1 MDIYIDGLG
10 FAYYLTQL
18 LSHLRRERNNSN
30 NSIWNVDINVWSI
43 NQTLI
48 RQTLIVSFWQ
58 KDMEDERVSE
68 QDADYKNNKYSVREQ
83 SGYKKRERFIN
94 AILPYLPEVYKMED
108 IIKDFKDDV
117 FNWLKYSEIT
127 FGDKDDFSQGVTN
140 KFRKESS
147 IFIQEDKTLYV
158 GHNETSII
166 DLKDILNGLK
176 KIFFV
181 EEASLNKTFYTREY
195 NSWESDKTNPKEF
208 DEKGRKGIGLPLENE
223 KDIIIVDP
231 YFFQS
236 KSNNFGEDEMA
247 FLRAICGGNKTIER
261 NIVVFFQNCVCSEWL
276 ESFSSQFKSE
286 YSNCKLSFIGVKDN
300 RILHDRF
307 IVSNYRLIFSG
318 HSFVQYFKND
328 KFSAHGSI
336 GLFVGSV
343 ADGNNENVM
352 SSAINYLQTEILN
365 TKNHFVYGDCISN
378 LLIIKDEK
386 SNSNIWISK
395 TKTNEILNVYK
406 EGTIAKLNWDDDN
419 ECIHWGENFILD
431 CKEDHVKFKGCEVR
445 ICNIRPNR
453 DYPKRS
459 KYQWIGF
466 PFRI

>member
-1 MDIYIDGLG
+1 MDIYIDKKGLIE
-10 FAYYLTQL
+10 F
-18 LSHLRRERNNSN
+18 LRRWIKEIRKDNDCGD
-30 NSIWNVDINVWSI
+30 SIHNISFDNMSIYEILLKQNVILNLNESI
-43 NQTLI
+43 CDNDTASI
-48 RQTLIVSFWQ
+48 
-58 KDMEDERVSE
+58 EDVGMN
-68 QDADYKNNKYSVREQ
+68 DARYN
-83 SGYKKRERFIN
+83 
-94 AILPYLPEVYKMED
+94 YLPIFNSELDK
-108 IIKDFKDDV
+108 IDDV
-117 FNWLKYSEIT
+117 AHNDLQKQIEVFLKRTKE
-127 FGDKDDFSQGVTN
+127 N
-140 KFRKESS
+140 FR
-147 IFIQEDKTLYV
+147 Q
-158 GHNETSII
+158 HETSIFNNESSLSIINDETPKAGHNPLSKI
-166 DLKDILNGLK
+166 DLNDVLNELK
-176 KIFFV
+176 KFFFV
-181 EEASLNKTFYTREY
+181 EYVKDSSNVMFSLNKTFFTRGY
-195 NSWESDKTNPKEF
+195 NQWEGDKANPRESYKE
-208 DEKGRKGIGLPLENE
+208 GKGIELPLDNE

-236 KSNNFGEDEMA
+236 KSEKFGENEMA
-247 FLRAICGGNKTIER
+247 FIKAICKDKRIER

-276 ESFSSQFKSE
+276 EVFSSQFKNE
-286 YSNCKLSFIGVKDN
+286 FPLCKLSFIGVKN
-300 RILHDRF
+300 NSVLHDRF
-307 IVSNYRLIFSG
+307 VVSNYRLIFSG

-406 EGTIAKLNWDDDN
+406 EGTIVKLDWDDDN

>member
-10 FAYYLTQL
+10 FACYLTQL

-48 RQTLIVSFWQ
+48 KQNLIVSFWQ

-83 SGYKKRERFIN
+83 SGYKKIERFIN
-94 AILPYLPEVYKMED
+94 AILPYLPEVYKRED
-108 IIKDFKDDV
+108 NIKDFKDDV
-117 FNWLKYSEIT
+117 INWLKYSEIT
-127 FGDKDDFSQGVTN
+127 FGDKDDFSQSVTN

-147 IFIQEDKTLYV
+147 IFILEDKTLFV

-181 EEASLNKTFYTREY
+181 EETSLNKTFYTREY
-195 NSWESDKTNPKEF
+195 NSWESDKTNPKES
-208 DEKGRKGIGLPLENE
+208 DEKERKGIGLPLDNE

-247 FLRAICGGNKTIER
+247 FLRAICGDNKTIER
-261 NIVVFFQNCVCSEWL
+261 NLVVFFQNCVCSEWL

-286 YSNCKLSFIGVKDN
+286 YPNCKLSFIGVKDN

-307 IVSNYRLIFSG
+307 IISNYRLFFSG
-318 HSFVQYFKND
+318 HSFVQYFKNGH
-328 KFSAHGSI
+328 FSANGSI

-343 ADGNNENVM
+343 ADENNENVM
-352 SSAINYLQTEILN
+352 NNAINYLQKEILN
-365 TKNHFVYGDCISN
+365 SKNHFAYGDCFSY
-378 LLIIKDEK
+378 LLIMDKV
-386 SNSNIWISK
+386 NTWHSK
-395 TKTNEILNVYK
+395 TKTEEILNVYK
-406 EGTIAKLNWDDDN
+406 EGTIARMEWDDDYGGL
-419 ECIHWGENFILD
+419 HLGKNFIWE
-431 CKEDHVKFKGCEVR
+431 CNEENKFKFKDCHVR
-445 ICNIRPNR
+445 ICNIRPNPR
-453 DYPKRS
+453 YPKQS

-466 PFRI
+466 PVRI